1 MRIVCIILYFI
12 LLYFGVNASN
22 SIGQWNE
29 SDSGFPCYQYK
40 GTLPFVQ
47 VDNNGND
54 SYLPEDPYFLLGNY
68 KFTLITHVSG
78 IFQLINAQR
87 VWARVNFNESQPNYG
102 DNGAYL
108 VVDGKRNNLIGV
120 NSISADPQK
129 TKRIFGIGFA
139 SYEYDLGNGLI
150 CTRTLSVAPS
160 TDINSGNPAI
170 LFRVVLKNNGKK
182 SLNTEYVEYMPLNYV
197 PMYDQ
202 LNDKDKRCMRY
213 SSKVT
218 IDKEKAFAKYDLFA
232 DANRYITK
240 PQRNQS
246 NLHDFYP
253 PKLYIQSVNG
263 EGSVNQSSN
272 DTLEYRN
279 SMKLQPGQIAEY
291 VFVLGFYDKTFISPD
306 RQTCDILDMADLEN
320 NDGAFA
326 DMWKQQLPDISD
338 EKDSV
343 MKSEMLWNAHII
355 EASSKY
361 SEYFDE
367 TFIPQGSVY
376 SYHEGSNIANRDH
389 LQAALGA
396 CYYNPRLTKSCLRY
410 VMKQSERNGEIKRGN
425 YGFGYSPA
433 SIYQESDEQLYMFN
447 TVSEYL
453 TITKDYSFLDELVEY
468 YPSESGYKIRV
479 IELLSNYFT
488 YLRDEIGKGP
498 NGLIKL
504 LNSDWADS
512 FLHRYSPNVYV
523 WTAESHLNTTMAL
536 AVLPKFVKV
545 LKESGRSDVGDLVS
559 AIETYLVELDS
570 AFMKD
575 MGNRKFAA
583 RSYLDHNLRFGV
595 DNVCIEPQAYLFQI
609 PTLSNERKKEI
620 YDYVKERISDP
631 EKIGVRNRER
641 PLWDPKG
648 GEDCGIWYSL
658 EYPFLLGV
666 ATFDKA
672 EAKSLLKKYSF
683 DNFSNNYP
691 QYWVGQWTAP
701 DEINSTLYREGL
713 YSFWI
718 LINNYKYGFQGYCS
732 HPHTWALYS
741 YYKLYRDKL

>member
-1 MRIVCIILYFI
+1 MRIICIILYCI
-12 LLYFGVNASN
+12 LLSFNLIASKY
-22 SIGQWNE
+22 IGQWKE
-29 SDSGFPCYQYK
+29 SDCGLPCYQYK
-40 GTLPFVQ
+40 GKLPFVQ

-78 IFQLINAQR
+78 IFQLINAKR
-87 VWARVNFNESQPNYG
+87 VWARANFNESQPNYG

-108 VVDGKRNNLIGV
+108 VVNGRKNNLIGV

-129 TKRIFGIGFA
+129 TDRIFGVGFA

-160 TDINSGNPAI
+160 TNINSGNPAI
-170 LFRVVLKNNGKK
+170 IFRIVLKNNGEK
-182 SLNTEYVEYMPLNYV
+182 SVNAEYVEYMPVNYV

-202 LNDKDKRCMRY
+202 LNDKDKRCIRY

-218 IDKEKAFAKYDLFA
+218 IDEEKEIARCDLFA
-232 DANRYITK
+232 VANRYMTT
-240 PQRNQS
+240 PQRSQS

-253 PKLYIQSVNG
+253 PKLYIQSVKG
-263 EGSVNQSSN
+263 KGSVNKSSN
-272 DTLEYRN
+272 DTLEYRS
-279 SMKLQPGQIAEY
+279 SMKLQAGRSSEHI
-291 VFVLGFYDKTFISPD
+291 FVMGFYDETFISPD
-306 RQTCDILDMADLEN
+306 IQTCDILDMANLEN
-320 NDGAFA
+320 SDGVFA
-326 DMWKQQLPDISD
+326 GMWKQLLPDFSD
-338 EKDSV
+338 EKDDV
-343 MKSEMLWNAHII
+343 MKREMIWNAHMI

-361 SEYFDE
+361 SEYFNE

-396 CYYNPRLTKSCLRY
+396 CYYNPSLTKSCLRY

-433 SIYQESDEQLYMFN
+433 SIYHESDEQLYMFN

-453 TITKDYSFLDELVEY
+453 MITKDYSFLNELVEY
-468 YPSESGYKIRV
+468 YPSESGHKIKV

-536 AVLPKFVKV
+536 AVLPKFINV
-545 LKESGRSDVGDLVS
+545 LRESGRNDVGDLIS
-559 AIETYLVELDS
+559 AIETYLTELDC

-575 MGNRKFAA
+575 FGNRKFAA
-583 RSYLDHNLRFGV
+583 RSYLADNLRFGV
-595 DNVCIEPQAYLFQI
+595 DNVCIEPQAYLLQI
-609 PTLSNERKKEI
+609 PTFSNERKKEI
-620 YDYVKERISDP
+620 YDYVKERISAP

-666 ATFDKA
+666 ATFDKT
-672 EAKSLLKKYSF
+672 EAKNLLKKYSF

-701 DEINSTLYREGL
+701 DEINSTFYREGL

-718 LINNYKYGFQGYCS
+718 PIDNYRYGFQGYCS
-732 HPHTWALYS
+732 HPHTWPLYC
-741 YYKLYRDKL
+741 YYKLYRD